1 MNRRIR
7 TVARVTFI
15 VAFVVVVLGAFVR
28 LSHAG
33 LGCPDWPVCYGKLT
47 WPNEASEIAQAN
59 MDFPERPVEYEKAWK
74 EQVHRLLASL
84 LGLLILSLA
93 WMAAPIGKRR
103 WVAASAAAV
112 TAGTFAY
119 VAGWPTV
126 SALTSGTGLLV
137 VLVCWFMWS
146 QHRLARF
153 CFALFGVVVVQA
165 MLGMWTVTW
174 KLLPLVVTL
183 HLMGGMLTLSL
194 LFWLAT
200 RPLSRSDAFST
211 RKPTPT
217 VLIAAIVVVVSQI
230 ALGGWV
236 SSNYAAVACPDFPT
250 CQLEW
255 VPKADYVEGF
265 TLFREIGVDYE
276 GGELDHD
283 ARVAIHFTHRI
294 GAIFAT
300 VFVLM
305 AAIFLWMRRYKPMA
319 VWLIAVLSAQIALGI
334 GNVVLGLPLA
344 VAVAHNAVAAL
355 LLLSLLWAVRRTTL

>member
-1 MNRRIR
+1 MNQRIR
-7 TVARVTFI
+7 TVARVAFI

-59 MDFPERPVEYEKAWK
+59 LEFPERPVEYDKAWK
-74 EQVHRLLASL
+74 EQVHRLLASI

-93 WMAAPIGKRR
+93 WMSAPIGKRR
-103 WVAASAAAV
+103 WVVASAAAV

-126 SALTSGTGLLV
+126 SAMASGLGLLTV
-137 VLVCWFMWS
+137 VICWFMW
-146 QHRLARF
+146 QQYGLARY
-153 CFALFGVVVVQA
+153 CFALFGVVVIQA

-200 RPLSRSDAFST
+200 RPLTESDTSPP
-211 RKPTPT
+211 RKSVPTALT
-217 VLIAAIVVVVSQI
+217 AAIVVLVCQI

-255 VPKADYVEGF
+255 VPQADYAEGF

-283 ARVAIHFTHRI
+283 ARVAIHFTHRV
-294 GAIFAT
+294 GAIVAT
-300 VFVLM
+300 IFVLL
-305 AAIFLWMRRYKPMA
+305 AALSLWGRHHKRLA
-319 VWLIAVLSAQIALGI
+319 VWLAAVLSAQIALGI

-355 LLLSLLWAVRRTTL
+355 LLLSLLWAIRRTTL